1 MGDVIQNLGLNSTL
15 FAQLVSFIIL
25 VWALARWVWGPL
37 TRLMESRADRVATM
51 LAEAETKLAEANQ
64 RQEEAAQALQA
75 ARLEARAILERSER
89 TAQVQAQE
97 ILNAARQEAE
107 QQLQRAK
114 EAISRERDQALLD
127 LRTEVADLAV
137 KVAEKILQAQV
148 DDRVHRELVE
158 QFVAE
163 VASR

>member
-25 VWALARWVWGPL
+25 VWALSRWVWGPL
-37 TRLMESRADRVATM
+37 TRLMESRADRVANM
-51 LAEAETKLAEANQ
+51 LAEAENKLAEAN
-64 RQEEAAQALQA
+64 RMQEEAAKALQE
-75 ARLEARAILERSER
+75 ARQEARAILERSER
-89 TAQVQAQE
+89 TAQAQAQE
-97 ILNAARQEAE
+97 ILSSARREAE
-107 QQLQRAK
+107 EQLQRAK
-114 EAISRERDQALLD
+114 EAIARERDQALLE
-127 LRTEVADLAV
+127 LRSEVADLAV

-148 DDRVHRELVE
+148 DDRVQRELVE